1 MLSATSLCPQIVLQ
15 EPPYA
20 SSLLT
25 FQREWGASAGRTAF
39 SARQPLLKSPLKN
52 RQGAWHRRLWHHRL
66 SRPPLP
72 DSQYD
77 WHPAP
82 RNRQAS
88 RFPPNWL
95 VISLCLSGSQRAIS
109 PLAPGSFQRCTG
121 MAGPTRHRSSA
132 KTQQLTGPESCTIS
146 WRGEWVSGF
155 SWAEKFWVR
164 AHQLDL
170 PVSSRYN
177 FDSRGGYS
185 SAG

>member
-25 FQREWGASAGRTAF
+25 FQREWGASAGRTAL

-109 PLAPGSFQRCTG
+109 PLAPRELSAVHRDGRPNEASKLCQNTAIDWARKLHDLLEGRMGIGFFMGRKILGSR
-121 MAGPTRHRSSA
+121 APT
-132 KTQQLTGPESCTIS
+132 
-146 WRGEWVSGF
+146 
-155 SWAEKFWVR
+155 
-164 AHQLDL
+164 
-170 PVSSRYN
+170 
-177 FDSRGGYS
+177 
-185 SAG
+185 